1 LKNSPA
7 ISLFCAAQKAHSIMQ
22 QDLKSLF
29 QSYGLDEKSV
39 DFLTKA
45 LERNNQPGFDY
56 LEYKQ
61 SLTALSKMNMDE
73 ATAFKSAFATAATMG
88 LTKDKLLTTADF
100 YKGILNAEKQQF
112 DKALQNQ
119 VQTNVHS
126 KQEEAKKLKVQ
137 IEEHRAKIKELEA
150 QIVKNQ
156 SIIDRTDED
165 IRTAT
170 EKIETTRGH
179 FETTLKGI
187 LGDIDKDMNNI
198 NQYL

>member
-1 LKNSPA
+1 
-7 ISLFCAAQKAHSIMQ
+7 MQ

-61 SLTALSKMNMDE
+61 SLVALAKMNMDE

-88 LTKDKLLTTADF
+88 LTKDKLLSAADF
-100 YKGILNAEKQQF
+100 YKGVLNSEKQQF

-119 VQTNVHS
+119 LQNNVHS
-126 KQEEAKKLKVQ
+126 KQEEVKKLQVQ
-137 IEEHRAKIKELEA
+137 IEEHRAQIKELEA

-156 SIIDRTDED
+156 GVIDRADED
-165 IRTAT
+165 IRSSK
-170 EKIETTRGH
+170 EKIETTREL
-179 FETTLKGI
+179 FETTLRGI

-198 NQYL
+198 KQYL

>member
-1 LKNSPA
+1 
-7 ISLFCAAQKAHSIMQ
+7 MQ

-61 SLTALSKMNMDE
+61 SLVALAKMNMDE
-73 ATAFKSAFATAATMG
+73 ATAFKSAFATASTMG
-88 LTKDKLLTTADF
+88 LTKDKLLAAADF
-100 YKGILNAEKQQF
+100 YKGVLNSEKQQF

-119 VQTNVHS
+119 LQNNVHS
-126 KQEEAKKLKVQ
+126 KQEEVKKLQAQ
-137 IEEHRAKIKELEA
+137 IEEQRAKIKELEA
-150 QIVKNQ
+150 KIVSSQ
-156 SIIDRTDED
+156 AIIDRADED
-165 IRTAT
+165 IRVSR
-170 EKIETTRGH
+170 ERIETTRGH

-187 LGDIDKDMNNI
+187 LSDIDKDITHI
-198 NQYL
+198 NRYL

>member
-1 LKNSPA
+1 
-7 ISLFCAAQKAHSIMQ
+7 M

-45 LERNNQPGFDY
+45 LERSNQPGFDY

-61 SLTALSKMNMDE
+61 SLSALAQMNMDE

-88 LTKDKLLTTADF
+88 LTKEKLLQTAEY
-100 YKGILNAEKQQF
+100 YKSVLNTEKQEF
-112 DKALQNQ
+112 DKALQKQ
-119 VQTNVHS
+119 VQDRIHS
-126 KQEEAKKLKVQ
+126 KQEEVKKLQKQ
-137 IEEHRAKIKELEA
+137 IEEHRAKIKEMEA
-150 QIVKNQ
+150 QVVKSQ
-156 SIIDRTDED
+156 SIIDRADED
-165 IRTAT
+165 MRAAK
-170 EKIETTRGH
+170 EKIETTREL

-187 LGDIDKDMNNI
+187 LGDIEKDMGNI

>member
-1 LKNSPA
+1 
-7 ISLFCAAQKAHSIMQ
+7 MQ

-61 SLTALSKMNMDE
+61 SLAALAKMNLDE

-88 LTKDKLLTTADF
+88 LTKDKLLSTADF
-100 YKGILNAEKQQF
+100 YKSILNKEKLEF
-112 DKALQNQ
+112 DQALQKQ
-119 VQTNVHS
+119 VQDRIHS
-126 KQEEAKKLKVQ
+126 KQEEVKKMRIQ

-150 QIVKNQ
+150 QIVKNE
-156 SIIDRTDED
+156 SVIGRADDDMR
-165 IRTAT
+165 AAK
-170 EKIETTRGH
+170 EKIDTTRGH
-179 FETTLKGI
+179 FETTLTGI
-187 LGDIDKDMNNI
+187 LNDIDKDINNI
-198 NQYL
+198 KQYL

>member
-1 LKNSPA
+1 
-7 ISLFCAAQKAHSIMQ
+7 MQ

-73 ATAFKSAFATAATMG
+73 ATAFKSAYATAATMG
-88 LTKDKLLTTADF
+88 LTKDKLLATADF

-119 VQTNVHS
+119 VQNNVHA
-126 KQEEAKKLKVQ
+126 KQEEAKKLQVQ
-137 IEEHRAKIKELEA
+137 IEENRAKIKELEA
-150 QIVKNQ
+150 LIVKNQ
-156 SIIDRTDED
+156 ATIDRADED
-165 IRTAT
+165 IRAAR

-187 LGDIDKDMNNI
+187 LSDIDKDMNNI

>member
-1 LKNSPA
+1 
-7 ISLFCAAQKAHSIMQ
+7 MQ

-73 ATAFKSAFATAATMG
+73 ATAFKSAYATAATMG
-88 LTKDKLLTTADF
+88 LTKDKLLKTADF
-100 YKGILNAEKQQF
+100 YKGILNTEKQEF
-112 DKALQNQ
+112 DKALQKQ
-119 VQTNVHS
+119 VQDRVHS
-126 KQEEAKKLKVQ
+126 KQEEVKKLQIQ

-150 QIVKNQ
+150 QMVKNQ
-156 SIIDRTDED
+156 SIIDRADED
-165 IRTAT
+165 IRSAT

-179 FETTLKGI
+179 FEMTLKGI
-187 LGDIDKDMNNI
+187 LSDIDKDMNNI